1 MELSQIIALVAGL
14 LVFTVLATYL
24 AVAVPGLR
32 MASHGFAWLRWSSSK
47 VSAMIVNIHIQFINS
62 KQ

>member
-1 MELSQIIALVAGL
+1 MELSQIIALVAGM

-32 MASHGFAWLRWSSSK
+32 MASLVVIEGIGYDCKL
-47 VSAMIVNIHIQFINS
+47 
-62 KQ
+62 